1 MGANEKHVERERPLT
16 KLELVQAIENAW
28 NDVSSLFINN
38 CIDHICDMVKAVYKN
53 KGYYLP

>member
-1 MGANEKHVERERPLT
+1 MKKHVERERPLT
-16 KLELVQAIENAW
+16 KLELVQVIENAW